1 MSRAGLAG
9 VVVMA
14 VAFTNQG
21 AAQDRPLAADF
32 EAVYRV
38 GGLNAPEWAFFRG
51 RAPTGFDAAG
61 NLHVL
66 DSQFPQVVIIDP
78 RGQLV
83 RTVGREGEAAGEFDA
98 AADLFVWR
106 DGRFV
111 VADRG
116 QNAYHVFSPDGE
128 LERYV
133 RMGGGNGPFSTLG
146 NERMRIRPDPAGGA
160 LIAQGMPSVL
170 GNMLSGMLEEV
181 AELLGESADAPEA
194 GVDDRGLERLDLAG
208 DVVTTTPILQAWR
221 VPPMETGEE
230 IGIDDVSDPSTFA
243 RITNLIRYFEP
254 FMTWDVLPN
263 GTIAY
268 SDSTAYAIKLAGPA
282 GAGIDVLRRPFQAE
296 VVTDRIRKATI
307 DRELRRMEEE
317 MESADQETAA
327 LADLRRQ
334 RIDAEREAAAEREF
348 YPEIQVVRG
357 VAATWKGG
365 LWIQRRAEEPWED
378 NGPIDV
384 FGPDREY
391 VGTFAAGEPGMPAA
405 FGPDG
410 LVAFWEFDEL
420 DVPTIVV
427 KRLPEEVR

>member
-1 MSRAGLAG
+1 MKRAGLAG
-9 VVVMA
+9 VVALA

-32 EAVYRV
+32 EEVYRV

-66 DSQFPQVVIIDP
+66 DRQFPQVVIIDP
-78 RGQLV
+78 G
-83 RTVGREGEAAGEFDA
+83 
-98 AADLFVWR
+98 
-106 DGRFV
+106 
-111 VADRG
+111 
-116 QNAYHVFSPDGE
+116 
-128 LERYV
+128 
-133 RMGGGNGPFSTLG
+133 
-146 NERMRIRPDPAGGA
+146 
-160 LIAQGMPSVL
+160 
-170 GNMLSGMLEEV
+170 
-181 AELLGESADAPEA
+181 
-194 GVDDRGLERLDLAG
+194 
-208 DVVTTTPILQAWR
+208 R
-221 VPPMETGEE
+221 VPRMEAGEE
-230 IGIDDVSDPSTFA
+230 ISIDDVSDPSTFA

-254 FMTWDVLPN
+254 FMTWDVLPD

-282 GAGIDVLRRPFQAE
+282 GAVIDVLHRPFQAE
-296 VVTDRIRKATI
+296 AVTDRIRKATI
-307 DRELRRMEEE
+307 DNELRKIEEQT
-317 MESADQETAA
+317 ESTDPEAAA

-334 RIDAEREAAAEREF
+334 RIDAERKAVAEREF

-357 VAATWKGG
+357 VEATWEGA
-365 LWIQRRAEEPWED
+365 LWIQRRAEEPWDD

-384 FGPDREY
+384 FGSDRRY
-391 VGTFAAGEPGMPAA
+391 VGTFAAGEPGIPAA